1 MSANISSSAHQ
12 DANKIIGYEI
22 QYHGENQAFGDNGK
36 NVRENDFAAA
46 DTIYNFLT
54 MNTDKLLCGSLN
66 FMTLPPRF

>member
-1 MSANISSSAHQ
+1 MSSKYIVRQ
-12 DANKIIGYEI
+12 PIKDQANKIIGYEI

-54 MNTDKLLCGSLN
+54 MNTDTIGRN
-66 FMTLPPRF
+66 AAGNMAD